1 MTHAELAKA
10 LHLARSTVTRDVPQE
25 CRSTLEA
32 LKNGEPNTR
41 TLWAKRL
48 DRKRSTKER
57 EENEQVGLP
66 NWLRQEHREYLLSK
80 QIGDLM
86 LAIPRTAN
94 QDNEL
99 TALRAK
105 YELIADAVLD
115 DHLDL
120 IDAALIRRLLTCG
133 GFSKDEATDK
143 YLAGLTEL
151 VERSLAIEADDEVE
165 EPETP

>member
-1 MTHAELAKA
+1 MPLNIRGAKEWRAE
-10 LHLARSTVTRDVPQE
+10 H
-25 CRSTLEA
+25 
-32 LKNGEPNTR
+32 KNIVGEKTGPKTQHE
-41 TLWAKRL
+41 
-48 DRKRSTKER
+48 ER

-99 TALRAK
+99 TALRAE

-133 GFSKDEATDK
+133 GFSKDEATEK
-143 YLAGLTEL
+143 YLAGPTEL
-151 VERSLAIEADDEVE
+151 VERWTKTLAIEADDEVE